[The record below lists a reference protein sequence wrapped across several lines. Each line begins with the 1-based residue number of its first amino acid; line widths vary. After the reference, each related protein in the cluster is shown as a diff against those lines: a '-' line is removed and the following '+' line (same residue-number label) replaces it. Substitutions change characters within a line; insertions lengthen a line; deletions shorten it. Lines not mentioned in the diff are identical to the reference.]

1 MLPHRILLDQQVIK
15 INAEGAMGAFGLLP
29 KHVDFA
35 TELVPGL
42 LSYSLPGGG
51 EGFAAVDGGIL
62 VKRGPDVLISTRQG
76 AVGTE
81 LGGLQRQLEEEF
93 GRSDQAERRVRTT
106 LAQLESDLARRISE
120 LSRRGG
126 TG

>member
-1 MLPHRILLDQQVIK
+1 MLPHRILLDRQVTK
-15 INAEGAMGAFGLLP
+15 VNAHGALGAFGLLP

-42 LSYSLPGGG
+42 LSYSLADDS

-62 VKRGPDVLISTRQG
+62 VKRGSEVLVSTRHG
-76 AVGTE
+76 AVGSE
-81 LGGLQRQLEEEF
+81 LGSLQRQLEEEF
-93 GRSDQAERRVRTT
+93 GRSDQTERRVRTT

-120 LSRRGG
+120 LSRRGEL
-126 TG
+126 